1 MNKWDSSG
9 FSCSWEDLE
18 LLRAQ
23 RYSLLEFP
31 RRDLRAWT
39 VWLADGGIG
48 FVHQWGNSR
57 FEALVTDATLIA
69 DTTLIAAYA
78 NLEPAVSAV
87 EFAESLR
94 AVSGICGGVRQ

>member
-1 MNKWDSSG
+1 MNKRDSSG
-9 FSCSWEDLE
+9 FDWGDLE

-23 RYSLLEFP
+23 RYSLVKFP
-31 RRDLRAWT
+31 QRDLRAWT
-39 VWLADGGIG
+39 VAGGETG

-87 EFAESLR
+87 EFAELIR
-94 AVSGICGGVRQ
+94 DVCGICGGVSQ